1 MAAIQVMSQQVM
13 TQQLNDWQ
21 SDHREKHQTEFA
33 AMRKVWLKNEYSE
46 KSIPFH

>member
-21 SDHREKHQTEFA
+21 SDHREKA
-33 AMRKVWLKNEYSE
+33 SNRVCSYE
-46 KSIPFH
+46 KGVVKE